1 MKGIA
6 KNQPSNHVEWANGFK
21 SNMPDWITARHC
33 ALVDR
38 LLWWIKEART
48 VLLTIER
55 PGAFVGDYDREK
67 YQTVIVGVMD
77 VIAEAD
83 GLETLRAALVS
94 KPFPKP
100 PGM

>member
-1 MKGIA
+1 MKGKA
-6 KNQPSNHVEWANGFK
+6 HSQPSNHVEWANGFK
-21 SNMPDWITARHC
+21 SNMPDWPTARHC

-38 LLWWIKEART
+38 LLYAAKEARS

-55 PGAFVGDYDREK
+55 PDAFVGDYDRVK
-67 YQTVIVGVMD
+67 YSSTIVNLMQ

-83 GLETLRAALVS
+83 GLESLTEAL

-100 PGM
+100 PGF